1 MSDRTS
7 VITFSGY
14 PVGDGYTW
22 PLKPGCG
29 EYDLTIEQLKQKEAK
44 SRIAREV
51 VIHRAYSGGL
61 FSACAFGPRVACCF
75 PWSGEGQL
83 RVQVGDRVLVTRSYR
98 RWIYGQL
105 LVNPDQQNGTV
116 VKRESPPP
124 SFSHSVSHIKLY
136 ALRENSKMPS
146 VFSH

>member
-1 MSDRTS
+1 MLSGRFSSDCLLLFC
-7 VITFSGY
+7 VGY
-14 PVGDGYTW
+14 QCLVPSSRMM
-22 PLKPGCG
+22 
-29 EYDLTIEQLKQKEAK
+29 IEQLKQKEAK

-61 FSACAFGPRVACCF
+61 LAAFAFGPRVACCF

-105 LVNPDQQNGTV
+105 LVNPDQQNGSV
-116 VKRESPPP
+116 VKHNPRGWFPRACTKETQP
-124 SFSHSVSHIKLY
+124 K
-136 ALRENSKMPS
+136 SKS
-146 VFSH
+146 I